1 MKEAICENAFES
13 LDLIKFSAEMRDLI
27 LQQAPPHQY
36 GTLVSILN
44 PLLASE
50 AIIQQATQLV
60 VDLGEK
66 ECLLARHNLQM
77 VVQKSEVQM

>member
-1 MKEAICENAFES
+1 MKEAGCEDAFENP
-13 LDLIKFSAEMRDLI
+13 DTMKFSAGMRSLI
-27 LQQAPPHQY
+27 LQQAPAHQY
-36 GTLVSILN
+36 GILVSILN
-44 PLLASE
+44 SLVASE

>member
-1 MKEAICENAFES
+1 MKEAGCEDAFENP
-13 LDLIKFSAEMRDLI
+13 DTMKFSAGMRGLI
-27 LQQAPPHQY
+27 LQQAPAHQY
-36 GTLVSILN
+36 GILVSILN
-44 PLLASE
+44 SLVASE